1 MEKNAKGYKD
11 MILLK
16 RKRKKKKKNQISE
29 NKRYQHSKTTQTQT
43 ININA
48 RESPLKE
55 HVFYTLYIEAKHLKY
70 SKEISFKELTPP
82 TI

>member
-29 NKRYQHSKTTQTQT
+29 NKRYQHSKTTQLL
-43 ININA
+43 
-48 RESPLKE
+48 SHP
-55 HVFYTLYIEAKHLKY
+55 V
-70 SKEISFKELTPP
+70 LT
-82 TI
+82 TYLFTTKFHNKQF